1 MGKEKLTD
9 KQTQILE
16 YIRHEILAKG
26 YPPSIREICQAVD
39 LKSTSSVHAQLSSL
53 EAKGYIRG
61 DLTKSRSIEI
71 IDDDF
76 SLTKRELVN
85 IPIVGTVSC
94 GQPILAEQN
103 IEDYF
108 PVPPEYIHNTNNQTF
123 MLRVKGD
130 SMINVGIY
138 EKDLVIVEQCSSARN
153 GEIVVALIED
163 SATVKTFYK
172 ENGYIR
178 LQPENDYMD
187 PILVEHCEILGRV
200 IGLFRNFI

>member
-53 EAKGYIRG
+53 ESKGYIRR

-187 PILVEHCEILGRV
+187 PIIVENCEILGRV

>member
-53 EAKGYIRG
+53 EAKGYIRR

-108 PVPPEYIHNTNNQTF
+108 PVPPEYIHNTKNQTF

>member
-53 EAKGYIRG
+53 EAKGYIRR

-172 ENGYIR
+172 ENGYI
-178 LQPENDYMD
+178 LLHPENDYMD

>member
-16 YIRHEILAKG
+16 YIRHEILSKG

-53 EAKGYIRG
+53 EAKGYIRR

-108 PVPPEYIHNTNNQTF
+108 PIPPEYIHNTNNQTF

>member
-53 EAKGYIRG
+53 EAKGYIRR

-108 PVPPEYIHNTNNQTF
+108 PVPPEYIHYTNNQTF

>member
-53 EAKGYIRG
+53 EAKGYIRR

-85 IPIVGTVSC
+85 IPIVETVSC

>member
-9 KQTQILE
+9 NQTQILE

-53 EAKGYIRG
+53 EAKGYIRR

>member
-53 EAKGYIRG
+53 EAKGYIRR

-178 LQPENDYMD
+178 LQPANDYMD
-187 PILVEHCEILGRV
+187 PIIVENCEILGRV

>member
-1 MGKEKLTD
+1 MQSGNYTGNLT
-9 KQTQILE
+9 
-16 YIRHEILAKG
+16 H
-26 YPPSIREICQAVD
+26 PFSCC
-39 LKSTSSVHAQLSSL
+39 STSL
-53 EAKGYIRG
+53 EAKGYIRR

>member
-53 EAKGYIRG
+53 EAKGYIRR

-76 SLTKRELVN
+76 SLTKRELIN

-187 PILVEHCEILGRV
+187 PIIVEHCEILGRV

>member
-53 EAKGYIRG
+53 EAKGYIRR

-85 IPIVGTVSC
+85 IPIIGTVSC

>member
-53 EAKGYIRG
+53 EAKGYIRR

-187 PILVEHCEILGRV
+187 PIIVEQCEILGRV

>member
-53 EAKGYIRG
+53 EAKGYIRR

-85 IPIVGTVSC
+85 VPIVGTVSC

>member
-53 EAKGYIRG
+53 EAKGYIRR

-85 IPIVGTVSC
+85 VPIVGTVSC

-123 MLRVKGD
+123 MLRIKGD

-187 PILVEHCEILGRV
+187 PIIVENCEILGRV

>member
-53 EAKGYIRG
+53 EAKGYIRR

-85 IPIVGTVSC
+85 ITIVGTVSC

-187 PILVEHCEILGRV
+187 PIIVEHCEILGRV

>member
-53 EAKGYIRG
+53 EAKGYIRR

-123 MLRVKGD
+123 LLRVKGD

>member
-53 EAKGYIRG
+53 EAKGYIRR

-76 SLTKRELVN
+76 SLTKRELIN

-172 ENGYIR
+172 ENGYVR

>member
-16 YIRHEILAKG
+16 YIRHEIPAKG

-53 EAKGYIRG
+53 EAKGYIRR

>member
-53 EAKGYIRG
+53 EAKGYIRR

-200 IGLFRNFI
+200 IGLFRYFI

>member
-53 EAKGYIRG
+53 EAKGYIRR

-108 PVPPEYIHNTNNQTF
+108 PVPPEYIHNTNNQPF

>member
-53 EAKGYIRG
+53 EAKGYIRR

-76 SLTKRELVN
+76 SLTKRELVI

>member
-53 EAKGYIRG
+53 EAKGYIRR

-103 IEDYF
+103 IKDYF

-187 PILVEHCEILGRV
+187 PIIVEHCEILGRV

>member
-53 EAKGYIRG
+53 EAKGYIRR

-94 GQPILAEQN
+94 GQPILAEHN

>member
-53 EAKGYIRG
+53 EAKGYIRR

-76 SLTKRELVN
+76 SLTQRELVN

>member
-53 EAKGYIRG
+53 EAKGYIRR

-108 PVPPEYIHNTNNQTF
+108 PVPPEYIHNTNKQTF

-172 ENGYIR
+172 ENGYVR

>member
-53 EAKGYIRG
+53 EAKGYIRR

-178 LQPENDYMD
+178 LQPEIDYMD
-187 PILVEHCEILGRV
+187 PILVEHC
-200 IGLFRNFI
+200 

>member
-16 YIRHEILAKG
+16 YIRHEILSKG

-53 EAKGYIRG
+53 EAKGYIRR

-178 LQPENDYMD
+178 LQPENDNMD

>member
-9 KQTQILE
+9 NQTQILE

-53 EAKGYIRG
+53 EAKGYIRR

-187 PILVEHCEILGRV
+187 PIIVENCEILGRV

>member
-53 EAKGYIRG
+53 EAKGYIRR

-153 GEIVVALIED
+153 GEIIVALIED

>member
-16 YIRHEILAKG
+16 YIRHEILTKG

-53 EAKGYIRG
+53 EAKGYIRR

-187 PILVEHCEILGRV
+187 PIIVEHCEILGRV

>member
-53 EAKGYIRG
+53 EAKGYIRR

-108 PVPPEYIHNTNNQTF
+108 PVPPEYIHNTNNQIF

>member
-26 YPPSIREICQAVD
+26 DPTSISEICQAVD

-53 EAKGYIRG
+53 EAKGYIRR

>member
-53 EAKGYIRG
+53 EAKGYIRR

-187 PILVEHCEILGRV
+187 PIIVENCEILGRV

>member
-53 EAKGYIRG
+53 EAKGYIRR

-178 LQPENDYMD
+178 LQPKNDYMD
-187 PILVEHCEILGRV
+187 PIIVENCEILGRV

>member
-26 YPPSIREICQAVD
+26 YPPSISEICQAVD

-53 EAKGYIRG
+53 EAKGYIRR

>member
-53 EAKGYIRG
+53 EAKGYIRR

-108 PVPPEYIHNTNNQTF
+108 SVPPEYIHNTNNQTF

>member
-53 EAKGYIRG
+53 EAKGYIRR

-108 PVPPEYIHNTNNQTF
+108 PVPPEYIHNTTNQTF

-187 PILVEHCEILGRV
+187 PILVEHGEILGRV

>member
-53 EAKGYIRG
+53 EAKGYIRR

-85 IPIVGTVSC
+85 VPIVGTVSC

-187 PILVEHCEILGRV
+187 PIIVEHCEILGRV

>member
-53 EAKGYIRG
+53 EAKGYIRR

-108 PVPPEYIHNTNNQTF
+108 PVPNTNNQTF
-123 MLRVKGD
+123 ILRVKGD

-187 PILVEHCEILGRV
+187 PIIVEHCEILGRV

>member
-39 LKSTSSVHAQLSSL
+39 LKSTSSVHAHLSSL
-53 EAKGYIRG
+53 EAKGYIRR

-187 PILVEHCEILGRV
+187 PIIVEHCEILGRV